1 MLRAGPGTVALYV
14 ASFAGFWLCLGG
26 WLAIAPTATAAYFGM
41 EHHSRNYGGVFFA
54 YGLGA
59 ILGGIVSG
67 HAKDMFGS
75 YLYAFYPTAGL
86 AALGIVLAVIL
97 LRPVPLRAAP

>member
-1 MLRAGPGTVALYV
+1 
-14 ASFAGFWLCLGG
+14 
-26 WLAIAPTATAAYFGM
+26 
-41 EHHSRNYGGVFFA
+41 
-54 YGLGA
+54 
-59 ILGGIVSG
+59 
-67 HAKDMFGS
+67 MFGS